1 MNMASYQNFKIYK
14 ITHASCTKC
23 YIVSEAHA
31 QRYLKEC
38 QGLELQKVQVLIPT
52 TSTRNAHCKVQ
63 FLEFH
68 PSDNRE
74 DKYFSKKHTYEEYV
88 PAPSGE
94 LRSCFPLFLLRE
106 GPLDVHV
113 VP

>member
-1 MNMASYQNFKIYK
+1 MNMVSYQNGKIYK

-38 QGLELQKVQVLIPT
+38 QGIELQKVQVLVPT
-52 TSTRNAHCKVQ
+52 TSILNAHCKVEL
-63 FLEFH
+63 LELQ

-74 DKYFSKKHTYEEYV
+74 EMLQQEAYI
-88 PAPSGE
+88 
-94 LRSCFPLFLLRE
+94 
-106 GPLDVHV
+106 
-113 VP
+113 

>member
-1 MNMASYQNFKIYK
+1 MNMVSSQNGKIYK
-14 ITHASCTKC
+14 ITYASCTTC

-38 QGLELQKVQVLIPT
+38 QGLELQKVQVLIQT
-52 TSTRNAHCKVQ
+52 TSILNAHCKVE

-74 DKYFSKKHTYEEYV
+74 
-88 PAPSGE
+88 
-94 LRSCFPLFLLRE
+94 
-106 GPLDVHV
+106 
-113 VP
+113 